1 MVFLVSFHLIVN
13 ISLAFSILETS
24 NMAYQSKFPLKPD
37 DIGAVFRPQDPMV
50 PSLSSALWQRS
61 LDGVVNC
68 VFRV

>member
-1 MVFLVSFHLIVN
+1 MVFLVSFHLMVN

-24 NMAYQSKFPLKPD
+24 NVAHQSKFPLKAD
-37 DIGAVFRPQDPMV
+37 DFGAAFRQDPMV